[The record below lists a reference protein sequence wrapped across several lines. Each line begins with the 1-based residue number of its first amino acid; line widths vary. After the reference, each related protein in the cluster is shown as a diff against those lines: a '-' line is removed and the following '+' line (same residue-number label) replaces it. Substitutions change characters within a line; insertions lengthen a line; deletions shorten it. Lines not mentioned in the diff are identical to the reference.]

1 MSAVELIKKEEGFR
15 AEPYYCTAGMPTI
28 GYGRVVGKKDDPLP
42 DITTTE
48 EFESEFLE
56 KEVARLEYK
65 LSGIYP
71 NAWSR
76 CNEAR
81 QSVLVSMAYQL
92 GLSGLAGFR
101 RMWAAIGESNWHE
114 AARQALDSKWAKVD
128 SPNRAKRQAEQLES
142 GLWHPYYGG
151 NNELVKH

>member
-1 MSAVELIKKEEGFR
+1 MKTSTLIKTEEGFR
-15 AEPYYCTAGMPTI
+15 AKPYYCTAGMPTI
-28 GYGRVVGKKDDPLP
+28 GYGRVVGKKGDPLP
-42 DITTTE
+42 DMATTPE
-48 EFESEFLE
+48 AESEFLE
-56 KEVARLEYK
+56 KEIARLEYK
-65 LSGIYP
+65 LAGIYP

-92 GLSGLAGFR
+92 GLSGLSGFR
-101 RMWAAIGESNWHE
+101 RMWAAIGESNWNE

-142 GLWHPYYGG
+142 GLWHPHYGG
-151 NNELVKH
+151 KNELV